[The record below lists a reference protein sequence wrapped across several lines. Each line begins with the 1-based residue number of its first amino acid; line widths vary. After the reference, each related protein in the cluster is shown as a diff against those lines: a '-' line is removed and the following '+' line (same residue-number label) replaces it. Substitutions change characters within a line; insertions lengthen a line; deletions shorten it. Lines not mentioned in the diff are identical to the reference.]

1 MNEKNNLSNVE
12 KGSTL
17 LTRIIDGN
25 GVNRNPLPEIP
36 NSGMKVYGI
45 DHSFFDTKEELE
57 RYCTVNDLSK
67 DQMFTLDYIREV
79 AGRKDV
85 IKRTDKNG
93 TSAFFTAVDEDGY
106 GIFNATRSTYRG
118 EFVWEFNYGTI
129 EELYIPFRDRGVIF
143 ERDIYTEINERNKRL
158 LKRCQE
164 KNLFGLGGKN
174 TGE

>member
-12 KGSTL
+12 KSSTL

-25 GVNRNPLPEIP
+25 EVNRNPLPEIP

-45 DHSFFDTKEELE
+45 DNSFFDTKEELE

-93 TSAFFTAVDEDGY
+93 TSIFLTAVDEDGY

-174 TGE
+174 SG